1 MHTDVYNLSALYLYC
16 VQGWYLCRKKY
27 SPKKAK
33 SFNRKWLLDA
43 PNVKAILVNFG

>member
-43 PNVKAILVNFG
+43 PNVK